1 MVLYFRRKVVQEMT
15 ETYAAGSDE
24 YKAGYADGS
33 QPGKVLPGTASVL
46 YARGFVAARLMAGWE
61 KPRG

>member
-1 MVLYFRRKVVQEMT
+1 MT

-46 YARGFVAARLMAGWE
+46 YARGFVAARLMVGWE